1 MGHFGTQ
8 SNLLLILVAAVSIIY
23 YHRVDVCFM
32 VGTIFRQKYRWS
44 PDHLVPWFLVTGVSD
59 YILLDTF
66 MELDLVHFLDHKEYK
81 HLDEITAFLVN
92 QRKSKESGS
101 LTAKES
107 GFTETGNNLL
117 QDAIVRENIETFLI
131 ALANEDFLDR
141 NGREFKMTWEVSE
154 RWISEIKMIT
164 GFMKYCVYGQG
175 RFFKESMFAGVPVGL
190 HKEVGEYENL
200 YVATEHHAELMDS
213 WRTMMHM
220 MNVDYRSWLDFADFP
235 SGSNILSLAGEDG
248 FNAVQTINHFNDRN
262 LTITVLDQP
271 FKEEAALT
279 RFKMENMEDKLSFH
293 GGNLFQEIPTGFDIV
308 TLKHFT
314 AMFSEYELT
323 QVYTK
328 VYESLPEGGSFLIT
342 ELGNKDLPFL
352 MSLSAVYFIS
362 SAMGKGRPWG
372 PAHYHRALQNAG
384 FSKEN
389 IEVQWSNGVME
400 YKIHVR
406 ATK

>member
-1 MGHFGTQ
+1 
-8 SNLLLILVAAVSIIY
+8 
-23 YHRVDVCFM
+23 
-32 VGTIFRQKYRWS
+32 
-44 PDHLVPWFLVTGVSD
+44 
-59 YILLDTF
+59 

-81 HLDEITAFLVN
+81 HLDEIAAWLVN
-92 QRKSKESGS
+92 QRKESKASGS
-101 LTAKES
+101 TIVEEIELA
-107 GFTETGNNLL
+107 ETGNNEL
-117 QDAIVRENIETFLI
+117 QREIVRENVETFLI
-131 ALANEDFLDR
+131 ALANEDFLDKK
-141 NGREFKMTWEVSE
+141 GREFKMAWEVSE
-154 RWISEIKMIT
+154 RWISDINMMT
-164 GFMKYCVYGQG
+164 NFMKYCVYGQG

-190 HKEVGEYENL
+190 HKEVGDYENL
-200 YVATEHHAELMDS
+200 YVATEHHEDLMSS

-248 FNAVQTINHFNDRN
+248 FNAVQTIHHFNDRN

-271 FKEEAALT
+271 FKEEAALA
-279 RFKMENMEDKLSFH
+279 RFKMEKMEDKLSFY
-293 GGNLFQEIPTGFDIV
+293 GGNLFKEIPTGFDIV

-328 VYESLPEGGSFLIT
+328 VYDSLPKGGSFLIT
-342 ELGNKDLPFL
+342 ELGNRDLPFL

-389 IEVQWSNGVME
+389 IEVQWSNGAME